1 MGSQSLLALTS
12 KRAEV
17 SECIRLLEAR
27 PRAHGGI
34 ALNQLVERLRRKA
47 DWLDMR
53 IALELQESDPIET
66 PAPAKIGTRNAA

>member
-1 MGSQSLLALTS
+1 MGTQSLLALTS
-12 KRAEV
+12 KRAEI

-27 PRAHGGI
+27 PRARSGI
-34 ALNQLVERLRRKA
+34 ALNQLIEHLRRKA

-53 IALELQESDPIET
+53 IALELQESDPMQT

>member
-1 MGSQSLLALTS
+1 MGSRSLLALTS
-12 KRAEV
+12 KRAEI

-27 PRAHGGI
+27 HRARGGI

-53 IALELQESDPIET
+53 IALELQESEPIET
-66 PAPAKIGTRNAA
+66 PARAKIGTRNAA

>member
-1 MGSQSLLALTS
+1 MGSQSLLALTL
-12 KRAEV
+12 KRAEI

-27 PRAHGGI
+27 PRPRGGI